1 MNSLLVRGA
10 WVIDILFFALLAV
23 GTLLGVKKGFVAGVC
38 KLMGTLLAIFIGI
51 AFCVPMQASLEKNF
65 GATTALNNAIAP
77 PFGQWILVAICFI
90 FLVVIVKLGCWL
102 IGLIVNSVANRSTV
116 VRVIN
121 MVLGGLLGAFE
132 MFMLIFAILAILR
145 WIPSTQL
152 HNFLSS
158 SVVAG
163 SMFNSQ
169 WFINATSLS
178 FKFK

>member
-1 MNSLLVRGA
+1 MNLLLVRGA
-10 WVIDILFFALLAV
+10 WVVDVLFFALLV
-23 GTLLGVKKGFVAGVC
+23 IGTMLGVRKGFVAGVC
-38 KLMGTLLAIFIGI
+38 KLMGTLLAIFVAV

-102 IGLIVNSVANRSTV
+102 IGLIVNSVANKSTT

-132 MFMLIFAILAILR
+132 MFMLIFAIFAVFR
-145 WIPSTQL
+145 WIPSTAL
-152 HNFLSS
+152 HNFMSS

-163 SMFNSQ
+163 SIFRSD
-169 WFINATSLS
+169 WFIRVTSLS
-178 FKFK
+178 FRFR